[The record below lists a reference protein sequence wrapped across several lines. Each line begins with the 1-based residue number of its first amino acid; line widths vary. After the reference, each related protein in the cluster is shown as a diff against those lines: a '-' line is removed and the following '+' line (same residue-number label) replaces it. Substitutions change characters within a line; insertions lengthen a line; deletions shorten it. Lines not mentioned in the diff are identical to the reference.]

1 MTKEKW
7 RPYWVLTNPATLPV
21 RSAHPGGFS
30 IIDCIIIG
38 VYPVWVSF
46 KTGMSGRKMKKE
58 KITPSVPQFV
68 LSEKEVISQIMMV
81 RGQRVMVDAD
91 IARLYG
97 VTTKRL
103 NEQVKRNTD
112 RFPEDFMFQLA
123 QDEKDEVVAKCDHL
137 AKLKFSSTL
146 PYVFTEHGALMVAS
160 ILNTPQAI
168 EMSVYVV
175 RAFVALRESLSMYK
189 ELDQKMKQLERKV
202 GSHDETLRSL
212 VSAIRQLMSPPDDK
226 SKRKIGFK

>member
-1 MTKEKW
+1 
-7 RPYWVLTNPATLPV
+7 
-21 RSAHPGGFS
+21 
-30 IIDCIIIG
+30 
-38 VYPVWVSF
+38 
-46 KTGMSGRKMKKE
+46 MKKE

>member
-1 MTKEKW
+1 
-7 RPYWVLTNPATLPV
+7 
-21 RSAHPGGFS
+21 
-30 IIDCIIIG
+30 
-38 VYPVWVSF
+38 
-46 KTGMSGRKMKKE
+46 
-58 KITPSVPQFV
+58 
-68 LSEKEVISQIMMV
+68 
-81 RGQRVMVDAD
+81 MVDAD

>member
-1 MTKEKW
+1 
-7 RPYWVLTNPATLPV
+7 
-21 RSAHPGGFS
+21 
-30 IIDCIIIG
+30 
-38 VYPVWVSF
+38 
-46 KTGMSGRKMKKE
+46 
-58 KITPSVPQFV
+58 
-68 LSEKEVISQIMMV
+68 
-81 RGQRVMVDAD
+81 MVDAD

-103 NEQVKRNTD
+103 NEQVKRNSD
-112 RFPEDFMFQLA
+112 RFPEDFMFQLS
-123 QDEKDEVVAKCDHL
+123 QNEKDEVVAKCDHL
-137 AKLKFSSTL
+137 AKLKFSPTL
-146 PYVFTEHGALMVAS
+146 PYVFTEHGAIMVAS
-160 ILNTPQAI
+160 ILNSQQAI

-226 SKRKIGFK
+226 NKRKIGFK